1 MFSFNFS
8 QLKNTLNSFNIF
20 NISFS
25 LNKVLKVDE
34 TNNDKLVDNIEE
46 IIQLPIY
53 KDYKTTLDGGYINL
67 IQNLNKDILI
77 YLFIEKERK
86 HGAWNLVAPIV
97 ISQDTNEVLLQY
109 GLHYFALQGCGG
121 GLNNT
126 KSILYHAKK
135 LQDKGYKVQI
145 YPKVVK
151 SKLISDFEY
160 WDSEVNLN
168 DLKNNSIHLFNYR
181 KDIFESIYS
190 TYIRLM
196 NKNNLNLI

>member
-34 TNNDKLVDNIEE
+34 TNNDKFVDNKEE

-67 IQNLNKDILI
+67 IQNLDKDILI
-77 YLFIEKERK
+77 YLFIEKERIN
-86 HGAWNLVAPIV
+86 GAWNLVAPIV

-121 GLNNT
+121 GHNNT
-126 KSILYHAKK
+126 KSLLYHAKK

-168 DLKNNSIHLFNYR
+168 NLKNNSIHLFNYR